1 MLKSSWVLN
10 WTDQTEELRQGQDR
24 QEAGRGEEAGKW
36 QGSVLGQF
44 MEGVVGHLKGLNL
57 KPEATES

>member
-1 MLKSSWVLN
+1 MLALMKARVL
-10 WTDQTEELRQGQDR
+10 
-24 QEAGRGEEAGKW
+24 EAGRGEEAGKW